1 MHYRRMPIEIE
12 SPEQIGYANMAC
24 NLTESSFRDVHFSE
38 LGLDLNT
45 LTLSYGDHRGHAG
58 LRAALASDYGVA
70 PDDVLLTVGAASA
83 LFLVATSVLGR
94 GDHLVVLR
102 PNYATNI
109 ETPRALGVQIDFVD
123 LRFDDGFHID
133 VDRIAARIRPET
145 KLVSITTP
153 HNPTGVMLAE
163 SELRRLIDITAAKG
177 CTLLVDETYRDMAYA
192 GLPPLAASIA
202 PHVISV
208 ASLSK
213 TDGLPGLRLGWLV
226 CRDAARME
234 VLLAAKEQIFICG
247 SMLDEEVAFQYF
259 RRRQDFLPDIRATIE
274 RHRDLMLA
282 WFARESRMQVVRPQ
296 GGVVCFPRI
305 RADAGVDV
313 EAFYR
318 ILNEEHATFVG
329 PGHWFEQERRFM
341 RIGFGW
347 PTTAE
352 LEQGLANITLAL
364 DAAQRRSSRER

>member
-12 SPEQIGYANMAC
+12 SPEQIGYAKMAC
-24 NLTESSFRDVHFSE
+24 NLTESSFRDVSFKD
-38 LGLDLNT
+38 LGLDLCT
-45 LTLSYGDHRGHAG
+45 LVLSYGDHRGHAG
-58 LRAALASDYGVA
+58 LRAALANDYGVA
-70 PDDVLLTVGAASA
+70 ADDVLLTVGAASA
-83 LFLVATSVLGR
+83 LFIVATSLLGS

-109 ETPRALGVQIDFVD
+109 ETPRTLGAQIDFVD
-123 LRFDDGFHID
+123 LAFDDGFRID
-133 VDRIAARIRPET
+133 VERIAERIRPDT

-153 HNPTGVMLAE
+153 HNPTGVMLGE
-163 SELRRLIDITAAKG
+163 GELRRLVDITATRG

-192 GLPPLAASIA
+192 DAPPLAASIA

-234 VLLAAKEQIFICG
+234 TLLAAKEQIFICG
-247 SMLDEEVAFQYF
+247 SALDEEVAFQYF
-259 RRRQDFLPDIRATIE
+259 CQREKFLPTIRATVAK
-274 RHRDLMLA
+274 HRAITLDWL
-282 WFARESRMQVVRPQ
+282 ARESRMQVVRPQ

-305 RADAGVDV
+305 RADARIDI

-318 ILNEEHATFVG
+318 VLNERFATFVG
-329 PGHWFEQERRFM
+329 PGHWFEQDRAYM

-352 LEQGLANITLAL
+352 LEQGLANISSAL
-364 DAAQRRSSRER
+364 DAAQALR